1 MWFFSV
7 IAEEAQKTL
16 EESMAMSIDDRQ
28 ELALEL
34 YRSRHG
40 MGNGTL
46 SVNGGTI
53 RRTMGRKTSAQPAAA
68 AAAAMGKSP
77 PRPSPASVAYH
88 SDEESLKCYDENPDD
103 SSVTEKPS
111 EVSSSESQVKKTS
124 SIHNLLKSISIFF
137 SAIRLIQQNS
147 ESENESVRSDPHSF
161 VNHYANVNDTLRQSW
176 KRQKPVRNYSSYTDS
191 EPEGSGVMSLNGG
204 QIIVNNMARSRAPL
218 PGFSSFVWFSLNDL
232 DKVEIE
238 SSTVF

>member
-1 MWFFSV
+1 MLFS

-46 SVNGGTI
+46 SISGGTI
-53 RRTMGRKTSAQPAAA
+53 RRTISRKPNTQPAASA
-68 AAAAMGKSP
+68 TLGKSP

-111 EVSSSESQVKKTS
+111 EVSSSDSQV
-124 SIHNLLKSISIFF
+124 SIELS
-137 SAIRLIQQNS
+137 
-147 ESENESVRSDPHSF
+147 
-161 VNHYANVNDTLRQSW
+161 
-176 KRQKPVRNYSSYTDS
+176 
-191 EPEGSGVMSLNGG
+191 
-204 QIIVNNMARSRAPL
+204 
-218 PGFSSFVWFSLNDL
+218 
-232 DKVEIE
+232 
-238 SSTVF
+238 